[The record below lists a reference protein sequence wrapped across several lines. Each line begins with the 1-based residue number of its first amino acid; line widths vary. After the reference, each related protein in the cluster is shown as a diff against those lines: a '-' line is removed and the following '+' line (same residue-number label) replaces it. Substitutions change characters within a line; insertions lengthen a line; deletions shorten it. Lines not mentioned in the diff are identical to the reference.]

1 MVLKFDSHYQNAAR
15 ETGMKE
21 KDIKRCMEAVM
32 NSMVWSTR
40 RYGSSNLAGMFTF
53 KLARRSNKKT
63 GKWKNP
69 VTGKEH
75 VLPAKPPSKTV
86 LVRPTDKMVQMIND
100 CTAAPAGPAAAQ
112 VQPSD

>member
-1 MVLKFDSHYQNAAR
+1 MVIKFDSHYQNAAR

-40 RYGSSNLAGMFTF
+40 RYGSSKLAGMFTF
-53 KLARRSNKKT
+53 KLARRTIKRA

-69 VTGKEH
+69 KTGMEH
-75 VLPAKPPSKTV
+75 ARAETDVSKTV
-86 LVRPTDKMVQMIND
+86 LVRPTDKMVKLIND
-100 CTAAPAGPAAAQ
+100 CTAAPAM
-112 VQPSD
+112 D

>member
-53 KLARRSNKKT
+53 KLALRTIRKG

-69 VTGKEH
+69 KTGMEH
-75 VLPAKPPSKTV
+75 ERTEAGASKTV
-86 LVRPTDKMVQMIND
+86 SVRPTDKMAKLIND
-100 CTAAPAGPAAAQ
+100 CAAPEAGPAVPA
-112 VQPSD
+112 VG

>member
-1 MVLKFDSHYQNAAR
+1 
-15 ETGMKE
+15 MKE

-53 KLARRSNKKT
+53 KLAKRTIRKG

-69 VTGKEH
+69 KTGMEH
-75 VLPAKPPSKTV
+75 ERTEKDASKTV
-86 LVRPTDKMVQMIND
+86 LVRPADKMVQVIND
-100 CTAAPAGPAAAQ
+100 CTAAP
-112 VQPSD
+112 